1 MGETTRQIATH
12 IENAREDLGSN
23 LQELEQKVKS
33 VTDWRQQFRNNPM
46 MMVGLA
52 FGGGVLLATMTG
64 GRRNRLAGMSSPSTM
79 PALTSE
85 SRSGVIASHRI
96 ANREME
102 RVLETWEHIKGA
114 LVGVAASRLKSFL
127 GESIPG
133 FEEQL
138 RKTEVDS
145 AQSFKDRPAPSVPGS
160 ASFAT

>member
-23 LQELEQKVKS
+23 LQELEQRVKS

-52 FGGGVLLATMTG
+52 FGSGVFLATMAG
-64 GRRNRLAGMSSPSTM
+64 GRRNRLSGMSSPSTV
-79 PALTSE
+79 PVTSE
-85 SRSGVIASHRI
+85 SSGRAIASRGTNHEKQQI
-96 ANREME
+96 
-102 RVLETWEHIKGA
+102 LETWDNIKGA

-138 RKTEVDS
+138 RKTEGDS
-145 AQSFKDRPAPSVPGS
+145 TPSVQNRPASSMPGRGP
-160 ASFAT
+160 FAT